1 MQKNKTKYDQIIKNI
16 DKLTFDSL
24 LDIMIPESADGKIPS
39 AKEVEFKK
47 YLIETNPS
55 FLKEIG
61 SKLKTLNKLSKDIY
75 KFNFV
80 DLPKQNKEKIFQ
92 KLLKFEG
99 IFMKQFS
106 HQFMDCYYTNDRV
119 LEGLGLEVKPPFPDG
134 NIVESGDFRLLE
146 PVIQRGNF
154 MR

>member
-24 LDIMIPESADGKIPS
+24 LDIMIPESTDGKIPS

-75 KFNFV
+75 KFNYMWKGRLVVSGLCGTLCISEYTPGLEIIFE
-80 DLPKQNKEKIFQ
+80 DSEIPTFYTKEECVTILK
-92 KLLKFEG
+92 KLLEDQG
-99 IFMKQFS
+99 
-106 HQFMDCYYTNDRV
+106 
-119 LEGLGLEVKPPFPDG
+119 
-134 NIVESGDFRLLE
+134 LLE
-146 PVIQRGNF
+146 KYTEKYYQN
-154 MR
+154 

>member
-1 MQKNKTKYDQIIKNI
+1 M
-16 DKLTFDSL
+16 
-24 LDIMIPESADGKIPS
+24 PS

-75 KFNFV
+75 KLNFV

-92 KLLKFEG
+92 KLLKFEE

-119 LEGLGLEVKPPFPDG
+119 LEGLGLEVIPPFPDG

-146 PVIQRGNF
+146 PVVQRGKF

>member
-1 MQKNKTKYDQIIKNI
+1 M
-16 DKLTFDSL
+16 
-24 LDIMIPESADGKIPS
+24 PS

-106 HQFMDCYYTNDRV
+106 HQLMDCYYTNDRV